1 MNALIEQMSA
11 QIGVL
16 NREHYALSAKIIEG
30 GIALH
35 GETAIDPAEQ
45 QHINDIVRRMRG
57 YIKIRDEELE
67 RIGIL
72 RDTEK

>member
-1 MNALIEQMSA
+1 
-11 QIGVL
+11 
-16 NREHYALSAKIIEG
+16 ALSAKIIEG